1 MPYLL
6 PWRAL
11 VGLWTMRWSIAASIS
26 LPRILYP
33 DPLSGNGAA
42 PGFDPL
48 RCGARDA
55 RVDAR
60 RCPAHIQRVTRT
72 THRAGS
78 RRISLPSPERARAV
92 LIRHHSAEG
101 LSDVVRTAGC
111 RTRRC

>member
-60 RCPAHIQRVTRT
+60 RCPAHIQRGTRT
-72 THRAGS
+72 THRACS
-78 RRISLPSPERARAV
+78 RRISLPSPESARAEV
-92 LIRHHSAEG
+92 IGLHSADG
-101 LSDVVRTAGC
+101 CSDVGRSSGSLTPLL
-111 RTRRC
+111 